1 MSQNAQSTH
10 FTDRLPFNPGRL
22 LFITDRLLIIT
33 ITTTL
38 LIIIDRLVL
47 RRQQLQAAQYQ
58 HLQLPRHQ
66 QLQAPL
72 HQRLLALSRHQ
83 PVQVNPIS
91 LPKKEDSD
99 LLASHAPFSGFD
111 SGNESE
117 NPASAGPV
125 KKRRGFKRGFKTSF
139 ITPTA
144 TVEKRAP
151 VPTAAPKPKFGRS
164 FFFKRGI

>member
-1 MSQNAQSTH
+1 MSQNAQSHH

-22 LFITDRLLIIT
+22 LFIT
-33 ITTTL
+33 
-38 LIIIDRLVL
+38 DRLVL

-58 HLQLPRHQ
+58 HLQLPRQQ

-83 PVQVNPIS
+83 PVQVNYIF

-99 LLASHAPFSGFD
+99 LLASSAPFSGFD
-111 SGNESE
+111 SGDESE
-117 NPASAGPV
+117 NPVSQA
-125 KKRRGFKRGFKTSF
+125 KIKEKRRGFKRGFKTSF

-164 FFFKRGI
+164 FFFKRGN